1 MGSVPVE
8 SLLSGVDP
16 TVAAL
21 LAVGS
26 AGGRSWR
33 ERLAGSVAW
42 LDAVTARRLRVAST
56 LAVLAVGL
64 VVLPGRAVDPF
75 GVVVPREV
83 VLFAGL
89 ILVIQGGASLMMA
102 RLGGSRGLAVTGLL
116 AGSANSLAAAGVLA
130 RLARRSRRAVDAAS
144 LALLLAT
151 FAMIAR
157 NVALAVLLADGLAPA
172 LAQPTLAMG
181 GVTLLLAAALAR
193 RSEGSDQFGVDLDSS
208 LSVRAAG
215 KFAAAYVAILFV
227 SVAAE
232 STLGGLG
239 LFATAV
245 AGGLVSSGAVAV
257 SAATVY
263 ESGAVPA
270 EVAVGMIVLG
280 IAGSLCAKIA
290 LVEWVTDDL
299 RARASLPLA
308 AVGVAGLAVVAVMW
322 LV

>member
-1 MGSVPVE
+1 MGSVLVE
-8 SLLSGVDP
+8 SLLSGGGP
-16 TVAAL
+16 PAAAL

-26 AGGRSWR
+26 AGGRSWW
-33 ERLAGSVAW
+33 ERLTGPVAW
-42 LDAVTARRLRVAST
+42 LDAATPRRLRVAT
-56 LAVLAVGL
+56 IFAALAVGL
-64 VVLPGRAVDPF
+64 VALPGRAVDPF

-83 VLFAGL
+83 LLFAGL
-89 ILVIQGGASLMMA
+89 ILVIEAGSYVMME

-130 RLARRSRRAVDAAS
+130 RVARRSRRTLDAAS

-151 FAMIAR
+151 FAMIVR
-157 NVALAVLLADGLAPA
+157 NVALAVALADGLAPS
-172 LAQPTLAMG
+172 LLQPALAMG
-181 GVTLLLAAALAR
+181 GVTLLVAVLLAR
-193 RSEGSDQFGVDLDSS
+193 RGEGSDHLGVDLDSP

-215 KFAAAYVAILFV
+215 KFAVAYVAILLV

-239 LFATAV
+239 LFATAL

-257 SAATVY
+257 SAATVF

-270 EVAVGMIVLG
+270 EVATGMVVLG

-299 RARASLPLA
+299 RTRASLPLS

-322 LV
+322 LL